1 MYDVLAFPQLSYLT
15 VDELEE
21 YGPVPVDVD
30 VENLRR
36 STEYELKAVV
46 GGDPASNIN
55 IQWFWEI
62 LTTRKIPCVCVWE

>member
-21 YGPVPVDVD
+21 YGRVMVEID
-30 VENLRR
+30 VESLRR

-46 GGDPASNIN
+46 GGDPASNKN
-55 IQWFWEI
+55 IQWFWEV
-62 LTTRKIPCVCVWE
+62 LTTRKIPWVCIWQ